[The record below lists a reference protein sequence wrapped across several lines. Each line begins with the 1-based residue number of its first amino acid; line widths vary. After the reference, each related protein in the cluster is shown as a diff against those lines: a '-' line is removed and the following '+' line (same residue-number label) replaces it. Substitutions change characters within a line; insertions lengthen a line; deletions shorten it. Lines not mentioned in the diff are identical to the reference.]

1 MNIVSFEILIPVF
14 NEGEKVLKLMELFQ
28 DNIKNKFKILFCYD
42 LDTDDI
48 FDYKDKLKEFNFEIN
63 FIKNPSRGPCSA
75 IVEGFK
81 SGNSECVIVYPA
93 DDFINFNILDQM
105 YNEFLNG
112 SHIVAA
118 SRFMKGGTMKGCPII
133 KSILVRT
140 ASFTLFYLSSIPIK
154 DASNGFRLFS
164 RKLLNEV
171 EIESKVGFAYS
182 LELLAKC
189 NRLRYKITEI
199 PAHWEERSIGMSRFK
214 VFKWLPQYLKW
225 YIYGLSTTWLQ
236 WKKK

>member
-199 PAHWEERSIGMSRFK
+199 PAHWEERSVGMSRFK